1 LNFFFFTGR
10 SFVPG
15 RPKEPEKVLLVG
27 DPPEPDDMVVLKPG
41 LPFLPFLPMMKLS
54 LEGRSRRCRVEILDD
69 VEIGKSAEGLVAR
82 KEVESK
88 VTRIDFA
95 RKRQMAKVRIL
106 SRLELIDL
114 PIRRWI
120 ESFEILF
127 SGKSREKKM
136 NLWRGSKTCFLF
148 LTSVCC
154 SRMFAIRES
163 SQPCSRGY
171 D

>member
-1 LNFFFFTGR
+1 ME
-10 SFVPG
+10 V
-15 RPKEPEKVLLVG
+15 
-27 DPPEPDDMVVLKPG
+27 
-41 LPFLPFLPMMKLS
+41 S

-69 VEIGKSAEGLVAR
+69 VEIGKSAEGVVAR

-88 VTRIDFA
+88 VTRIDFE

-127 SGKSREKKM
+127 SGKSKEKKM
-136 NLWRGSKTCFLF
+136 NLWRSRSKTCFLF
-148 LTSVCC
+148 
-154 SRMFAIRES
+154 SRVFAVHECLLFVNHPSLVLADMIDLIFSE
-163 SQPCSRGY
+163 
-171 D
+171 